1 MTLDRRNINKAEPL
15 IQLKQVWKAIAED
28 IKEDIISGHYKP
40 LERVKEGDLAA
51 KYSVSK
57 TPIREAIRYLEG
69 IGYIEMIPH
78 TMIRVRKMNK
88 KDVQNIY
95 RILSVLEGLA
105 AREALWKLTNRD
117 FEVMEKYA
125 TIMEGYSQ
133 DNNYYQYSKANNS
146 FHAVIWQA
154 SDNQQLI
161 DQLQNTFEKIQRF
174 HSVPRRFP
182 DRFKDLAPDHRKILK
197 AISRK
202 DEEKTEMLARRHV
215 QKHEEYIV
223 ELLDKENSFSF

>member
-1 MTLDRRNINKAEPL
+1 MNQVRRKLNKEEPL
-15 IQLKQVWKAIAED
+15 IPLKQVWRAIAED

-57 TPIREAIRYLEG
+57 TPVREAIRYLEG
-69 IGYIEMIPH
+69 IGFLEIIPH
-78 TMIRVRKMNK
+78 TMTRVTKMNK

-105 AREALWKLTNRD
+105 AREALWNLTKMD
-117 FEVMEKYA
+117 VGDMERYA
-125 TIMEGYSQ
+125 TLMERHSGE
-133 DNNYYQYSKANNS
+133 NNYYQYAKANNS
-146 FHAVIWQA
+146 FHSIVWRA
-154 SDNQQLI
+154 SNNQQLI

-182 DRFKDLAPDHRKILK
+182 DRFKDLASDHRKILK
-197 AISRK
+197 AISQK
-202 DEEKTEMLARRHV
+202 DEEKTEVLARRHV

-223 ELLDKENSFSF
+223 ELLEKENSL